1 MVPGAVFGDVLT
13 WELVHLVQLTVTTE
27 ALAASKRVEDKGQMG
42 CYSVDVFAEAG
53 NIALRR
59 RPAKLGCIEGAVR
72 WFGGGSGTVA
82 GGKSAGMQI
91 RGPESRGERCGI
103 QEAEFGVERA
113 VPVIVIRRG
122 T

>member
-42 CYSVDVFAEAG
+42 CYSVDIFAEAG

-72 WFGGGSGTVA
+72 WFGGGSGTL
-82 GGKSAGMQI
+82 
-91 RGPESRGERCGI
+91 RCGS
-103 QEAEFGVERA
+103 GVALIAGQMRHA
-113 VPVIVIRRG
+113 RPDSGSG
-122 T
+122 TAAICGVDANPGA